1 MYPIS
6 INLSGVVFV
15 MVSFRVSLKFFTALL
30 FSDLLLGCRKD
41 SCRLAL
47 CIDEL
52 IVEVLIIFQEFA
64 DGKRFVGEVNAEFVA
79 VCGQGINV
87 FHHCEAFHRTSSKF
101 VILLGK
107 FFVLIFKFCDSVFK
121 GGNLTKVCLDRFFDF
136 SLELCCSS
144 I

>member
-47 CIDEL
+47 CINEL

-64 DGKRFVGEVNAEFVA
+64 DGKRFVGEVYAEFVA
-79 VCGQGINV
+79 VCGQSVNV
-87 FHHCEAFHRTSSKF
+87 FHHC
-101 VILLGK
+101 
-107 FFVLIFKFCDSVFK
+107 
-121 GGNLTKVCLDRFFDF
+121 
-136 SLELCCSS
+136 
-144 I
+144 